1 MENNISQLILEVT
14 QRCNLRCKYCIYHD
28 GHNAYRSFS
37 NKDMDFETAKKAID
51 FTYSK
56 ADKEIYI
63 SFYGGEP
70 LLKFDLIKK
79 CVEYVKELN
88 VSGSKTVNFA
98 MTTNGVLIT
107 KEMATY
113 FNENKFAITISLDG
127 PEEINDENRVFENGT
142 GSFKY
147 ALRGIQLLS
156 DAYKDRAK
164 EALFISMVLSEN
176 NKRIYE
182 RIQSFFNETEF
193 LKYLTVIVSYAS
205 QGRVSSDY
213 IKPNHKLD
221 NLILK
226 KTDADPLYK
235 WFIEKQGFEFNKKSL
250 FSNRFMQENFHIVH
264 RRDLSDKPMEKY
276 YFNGCCVP
284 GARRLY
290 VNIDGDFLPG
300 ERVGTVPFL
309 GNVEDGFDKEKIK
322 KFYVEEFSKEAVK
335 FCNDCWAVHLCTNC
349 YVDCFDNNDINISY
363 RHKSCN
369 YSRYIINR
377 SLILY
382 HEILENN
389 PESLQPLN
397 DIVLK

>member
-1 MENNISQLILEVT
+1 M
-14 QRCNLRCKYCIYHD
+14 
-28 GHNAYRSFS
+28 
-37 NKDMDFETAKKAID
+37 
-51 FTYSK
+51 
-56 ADKEIYI
+56 
-63 SFYGGEP
+63 
-70 LLKFDLIKK
+70 
-79 CVEYVKELN
+79 
-88 VSGSKTVNFA
+88 
-98 MTTNGVLIT
+98 
-107 KEMATY
+107 
-113 FNENKFAITISLDG
+113 
-127 PEEINDENRVFENGT
+127 FENGT

-284 GARRLY
+284 GVRRLY

-335 FCNDCWAVHLCTNC
+335 FCNDCWAVH
-349 YVDCFDNNDINISY
+349 
-363 RHKSCN
+363 
-369 YSRYIINR
+369 
-377 SLILY
+377 
-382 HEILENN
+382 
-389 PESLQPLN
+389 
-397 DIVLK
+397 

>member
-1 MENNISQLILEVT
+1 
-14 QRCNLRCKYCIYHD
+14 
-28 GHNAYRSFS
+28 
-37 NKDMDFETAKKAID
+37 
-51 FTYSK
+51 
-56 ADKEIYI
+56 
-63 SFYGGEP
+63 
-70 LLKFDLIKK
+70 
-79 CVEYVKELN
+79 
-88 VSGSKTVNFA
+88 

-193 LKYLTVIVSYAS
+193 LKYLTVSVSYAS

-235 WFIEKQGFEFNKKSL
+235 WSIEKQGFEFNKKSL
-250 FSNRFMQENFHIVH
+250 FSNRFMQENLHIVH

-290 VNIDGDFLPG
+290 VNIDGDFLPC